1 MPRIEFPTKW
11 LCMVVFCSI
20 FAATASASTLE
31 KSVPLD
37 VTVVENE
44 QSESKTVRVATFTH
58 NPTTSIYV
66 VRGKVRYR
74 DVEGIAYLEMWNVF
88 PDGRRYFSR
97 TLGAYLPK
105 QHITGTSGFRDF
117 ELPFNLMENKPE
129 SVSLEINVVMP
140 GKGKIELSSLTISE
154 TGNNFAIT
162 VALGGILG
170 GVVGLYGALL
180 GSVAG
185 ILIPLGKG
193 RKYVDG
199 LFLFGFIGGAI
210 MLIFGIAAFV
220 FGQPYGVYF
229 PLTFI
234 GVDLMILLPIL
245 YYTAIKKA
253 YEQVELRKMQ
263 AMDV

>member
-1 MPRIEFPTKW
+1 MPRIEFLIK
-11 LCMVVFCSI
+11 CFYAVVFCSI

-37 VTVVENE
+37 VTVIENE
-44 QSESKTVRVATFTH
+44 QSESKTVRVASFTH
-58 NPTTSIYV
+58 VPTTSTYI
-66 VRGKVRYR
+66 VRGKVRYE

-88 PDGRRYFSR
+88 PDESRYFSR
-97 TLGAYLPK
+97 TLSAYGSTK
-105 QHITGTSGFRDF
+105 HITNTSGFRDF

-129 SVSLEINVVMP
+129 SVTLEINVVMP
-140 GKGKIELSSLTISE
+140 GRGKIELSGLTISE
-154 TGNNFAIT
+154 TDNNFAIT

-170 GVVGLYGALL
+170 GAVGLYGALL

-220 FGQPYGVYF
+220 LGQPYGVHF

-234 GVDLMILLPIL
+234 GIDLMILLPIL
-245 YYTAIKKA
+245 YFTAIKKA